1 MYEPSENFYALAIQ
15 QQVRRITWSGTVTD
29 SNGTA
34 HSFAAE
40 DIVKDS
46 GTITNE
52 IADSTM
58 RIGTVFSSELKIG
71 LYVDGIG
78 VDRSLLYGGEI
89 EINCTVTHG
98 ETTGTVPMGIF
109 KIVEATQSGQICT
122 ITAYDRMI
130 LFDAEFPITAG
141 QATPYDWLSQLCAAC
156 GVTLGNTREQ
166 IEALPNGTYR
176 LSMNWGDDSNT
187 YRDVISHLAAAL
199 GCSAHFNRNGEF
211 EFIPLM
217 NKASVATIDAGDRF
231 GSDIAHTQWSP
242 AAFYV
247 TNKDT
252 GAISSAGA
260 GQLLFDLGENAFLQQ
275 PGYSFDE
282 ITQNVTATHS
292 VSAMLENILDRCDS
306 LTVIPTEADIPL
318 DPCLDLF
325 DIVTLTG
332 GQASNTKTLICSL
345 VHKIGCSTK
354 IECAGQNTTDEPTTS
369 TRGTEGKNEDWLW
382 VSGAIN
388 YDEKSVAT
396 SEQNWETQL
405 SKTWEQ
411 LQPFSWGDLLDGGGW
426 VLLERFD
433 RYFTQEL
440 TLGVLGLTT
449 EYEVTKDTDVSFK
462 LKIERREYDEI
473 HGWRFIEISSWSTT
487 EHAIRGKHT
496 TTLVSPFGILD
507 RETDTLYQV
516 SAYISGVDVADGSII
531 LTKAE
536 VEELINGGESA

>member
-1 MYEPSENFYALAIQ
+1 MYEPSENFYSLAIQ

-29 SNGTA
+29 SNGVA
-34 HSFAAE
+34 HSFTAE

-89 EINCTVTHG
+89 DISCTITHG
-98 ETTGTVPMGIF
+98 ETTGTVPMGKF

-199 GCSAHFNRNGEF
+199 GCSAHFNRSGEL

-247 TNKDT
+247 NNKDT
-252 GAISSAGA
+252 GAVSSAGA

-282 ITQNVTATHS
+282 ITQNVTASHS
-292 VSAMLENILDRCDS
+292 VSSMLENILDRCDS
-306 LTVIPTEADIPL
+306 LTVIPIEADIPL

-345 VHKIGCSTK
+345 VHKIGGSTK

-369 TRGTEGKNEDWLW
+369 TRGTEVKNEDWLW

-388 YDEKSVAT
+388 DSDKTAQT
-396 SEQNWETQL
+396 SEQVWQDEL
-405 SKTWEQ
+405 SVTWSEIK
-411 LQPFSWGDLLDGGGW
+411 SSTWGDLLNGGGW
-426 VLLERFD
+426 VMLEQFQ
-433 RYFTQEL
+433 RYFTQEF
-440 TLGVLGLTT
+440 TLGVIGLTT
-449 EYEVTKDTDVSFK
+449 EFEVDKDTNVKFK
-462 LKIERREYDEI
+462 ITIERREYDEER
-473 HGWRFIEISSWSTT
+473 GWYYVQISSWTCT
-487 EHAIRGKHT
+487 EHALRGKHT
-496 TTLVSPFGILD
+496 TSLISPFGILD
-507 RETDTLYQV
+507 RELDTVYLIT
-516 SAYISGVDVADGSII
+516 AYISGVDVADAGII
-531 LTKAE
+531 LNKAE
-536 VEELINGGESA
+536 IQELIGGGSE

>member
-1 MYEPSENFYALAIQ
+1 MYEPSTNFYTQVIQ
-15 QQVRRITWSGTVTD
+15 QQVRRISWSGTITD
-29 SNGTA
+29 SNGGT
-34 HSFAAE
+34 HSFGA
-40 DIVKDS
+40 DDMVKDS
-46 GTITNE
+46 LSITNE

-58 RIGTVFSSELKIG
+58 RIGTVFASELKVG
-71 LYVDGIG
+71 LYVDSIG

-89 EINCTVTHG
+89 DISCTITHG
-98 ETTGTVPMGIF
+98 GTTGTVPMGKF
-109 KIVEATQSGQICT
+109 KIVEALQSGQVCS

-141 QATPYDWLSQLCAAC
+141 QATPFEWLTQLCGAC
-156 GVTLGNTREQ
+156 GVTLGNTREE

-176 LSMNWGDDSNT
+176 LSMNWDDDSNS
-187 YRDVISHLAAAL
+187 YRDVLSHIAGAL
-199 GCSAHFNRNGEF
+199 GCSAHFNRAGEL
-211 EFIPLM
+211 ELVQLK
-217 NKASVATIDAGDRF
+217 NSASVATIDAGDRF

-247 TNKDT
+247 TNKET
-252 GAISSAGA
+252 GAVTSAGS
-260 GQLLFDLGENAFLQQ
+260 GQLLFDLGDNAFLQQ

-282 ITQNVTATHS
+282 LTQNVTATHP
-292 VSAMLENILDRCDS
+292 VSSMLENILDDCNS
-306 LTVIPTEADIPL
+306 LVAVPIEAEIPL

-345 VHKIGCSTK
+345 IDKSGSTEIK
-354 IECAGQNTTDEPTTS
+354 CAGQNTTDEPTVS
-369 TRGTEGKNEDWLW
+369 SRGSEGSREDWLW

-388 YDEKSVAT
+388 YNEINVAT

-411 LQPFSWGDLLDGGGW
+411 LQSFSWGDLLDGGGW
-426 VLLERFD
+426 VLMERFE
-433 RYFTQEL
+433 RYFSQEL

-449 EYEVTKDTDVSFK
+449 EYEVTKDTDVRFK
-462 LKIERREYDEI
+462 LTIERRVYDEI
-473 HGWRFIEISSWSTT
+473 HGWHFIEISNWSTT

-507 RETDTLYQV
+507 READTLYQV
-516 SAYISGVDVADGSII
+516 SAYISGVDVVDGSII

>member
-1 MYEPSENFYALAIQ
+1 MYEPSTSFYTQVIQ
-15 QQVRRITWSGTVTD
+15 QQVRRISWSGTITD
-29 SNGTA
+29 SNGGT
-34 HSFAAE
+34 HSFGA
-40 DIVKDS
+40 DDMVKDS
-46 GTITNE
+46 LSITNE

-58 RIGTVFSSELKIG
+58 RIGTVFASELKVG
-71 LYVDGIG
+71 LYVDSIG

-89 EINCTVTHG
+89 DISCTITHG
-98 ETTGTVPMGIF
+98 GTTGTVPMGKF
-109 KIVEATQSGQICT
+109 KIVEALQSGQVCS

-141 QATPYDWLSQLCAAC
+141 QATPFEWLTQLCGAC
-156 GVTLGNTREQ
+156 GVTLGNTREE

-176 LSMNWGDDSNT
+176 LSMNWGDDSNS
-187 YRDVISHLAAAL
+187 YRDVLSHIAGAL
-199 GCSAHFNRNGEF
+199 GCSAHFNRAGEL
-211 EFIPLM
+211 ELVQLK
-217 NKASVATIDAGDRF
+217 NSASVATIDAGDRF

-247 TNKDT
+247 TNKET
-252 GAISSAGA
+252 GAVSSAGS
-260 GQLLFDLGENAFLQQ
+260 GQLLFDLGDNAFLQQ

-282 ITQNVTATHS
+282 LTQNVTAVHS
-292 VSAMLENILDRCDS
+292 VSSMLENILDDCNS
-306 LTVIPTEADIPL
+306 LVAVPIEAEIPL

-345 VHKIGCSTK
+345 IHKSGSTEIK
-354 IECAGQNTTDEPTTS
+354 CAGQNTTDEPTTS
-369 TRGTEGKNEDWLW
+369 SRGSEGNREDWLW

-388 YDEKSVAT
+388 YNEINVAT
-396 SEQNWETQL
+396 SEQNWEDQL

-411 LQPFSWGDLLDGGGW
+411 LQSFSWGDLLDGGGW
-426 VLLERFD
+426 VLLERFE
-433 RYFTQEL
+433 RYFSQEL

-449 EYEVTKDTDVSFK
+449 EYEVTKDTDVRFK

-473 HGWRFIEISSWSTT
+473 HGWHFIEISNWSTT

-507 RETDTLYQV
+507 READTLYQV

-536 VEELINGGESA
+536 VEELINGGESV

>member
-1 MYEPSENFYALAIQ
+1 MYEPSTNFYSIAVQ
-15 QQVRRITWSGTVTD
+15 KQVRRITWSGTITD

-34 HSFAAE
+34 HGFTAE

-58 RIGTVFSSELKIG
+58 RLGTVFSSELKLG
-71 LYVDGIG
+71 LYVDEIG
-78 VDRSLLYGGEI
+78 VNRSLLYGGEI
-89 EINCTVTHG
+89 EISCTITHG
-98 ETTGTVPMGIF
+98 LTTGTVPMGVF
-109 KIVEATQSGQICT
+109 KIVEATQSGETCS

-130 LFDAEFPITAG
+130 LFDQEFPITAG
-141 QATPYDWLSQLCAAC
+141 QATAYEWLTQLCDAC
-156 GVTLGNTREQ
+156 GVTLANTREE

-176 LSMNWGDDSNT
+176 LSMNWGNDSDT
-187 YRDVISHLAAAL
+187 YRDVLSHLAAAL
-199 GCSAHFNRNGEF
+199 GCSAHFNRSGEL
-211 EFIPLM
+211 ELLQL
-217 NKASVATIDAGDRF
+217 KDTTSVATIDAGDRF
-231 GSDIAHTQWSP
+231 GSDIAHTQWHP

-247 TNKDT
+247 TNKES
-252 GAISSAGA
+252 GAVSDAGS
-260 GQLLFDLGENAFLQQ
+260 GQLLFDLGENAFLQSN
-275 PGYSFDE
+275 GDE
-282 ITQNVTATHS
+282 YDPVTMNVTATHS
-292 VSAMLENILDRCDS
+292 VSAMLSNILSACTS
-306 LTVIPTEADIPL
+306 LTVVPIEADIPL

-325 DIVTLTG
+325 DVVTLTG

-345 VHKIGCSTK
+345 VHKIGGGTK

-369 TRGTEGKNEDWLW
+369 SRGSEGNREDWLW

-388 YDEKSVAT
+388 YNEINVAT

-411 LQPFSWGDLLDGGGW
+411 LQSFSWGDLLDGGGW
-426 VLLERFD
+426 VLLERFE
-433 RYFTQEL
+433 RYFSQEL

-449 EYEVTKDTDVSFK
+449 EYEVTKDTDVRFK

-473 HGWRFIEISSWSTT
+473 HGWHFIEISNWSTT

-507 RETDTLYQV
+507 READTLYQV

>member
-15 QQVRRITWSGTVTD
+15 QQVRRVTWSGIVTD
-29 SNGTA
+29 SNGVA

-89 EINCTVTHG
+89 AINCTVTHG

-130 LFDAEFPITAG
+130 LFDVEFPITAG
-141 QATPYDWLSQLCAAC
+141 QATPYDWLSQLCEAC

-199 GCSAHFNRNGEF
+199 GCSAHFNRSGEL
-211 EFIPLM
+211 ELVQLK
-217 NKASVATIDAGDRF
+217 NSASVATIDAGDRF

-252 GAISSAGA
+252 GAVSSAGA

-282 ITQNVTATHS
+282 ITQNVTASHS
-292 VSAMLENILDRCDS
+292 VSSMLENILDSCDS
-306 LTVIPTEADIPL
+306 LTVIPIEAEIPL

-345 VHKIGCSTK
+345 VHKIGGSTK

-388 YDEKSVAT
+388 DNEINVAT

-411 LQPFSWGDLLDGGGW
+411 LQSFSWGDLLDDGGW
-426 VLLERFD
+426 VMLEQFQ
-433 RYFTQEL
+433 RYFSQEF
-440 TLGVLGLTT
+440 TLGVIGLTT
-449 EYEVTKDTDVSFK
+449 EFEVDKDTDVKFK
-462 LKIERREYDEI
+462 ITIERREYDEER
-473 HGWRFIEISSWSTT
+473 GLYYVQISSWTCT
-487 EHAIRGKHT
+487 EHALRGKHT

-531 LTKAE
+531 LTKTE

>member
-15 QQVRRITWSGTVTD
+15 QQVRRISWSGIVTD
-29 SNGTA
+29 SNGVA

-40 DIVKDS
+40 DIVKNS

-58 RIGTVFSSELKIG
+58 RIGTVFASELKIG
-71 LYVDGIG
+71 LYVDEIG

-109 KIVEATQSGQICT
+109 KVVEATQSGQICT

-141 QATPYDWLSQLCAAC
+141 QATPYDWLSQLCIAC

-199 GCSAHFNRNGEF
+199 GCSAHFNRSGEL
-211 EFIPLM
+211 EFIPLT
-217 NKASVATIDAGDRF
+217 NKASAVMIDAGDRF

-252 GAISSAGA
+252 GAVSSAGA
-260 GQLLFDLGENAFLQQ
+260 GQLLFNLGENAFLQQ
-275 PGYSFDE
+275 SGYSFDE
-282 ITQNVTATHS
+282 ITQNVTASHS
-292 VSAMLENILDRCDS
+292 VSSMLENILDSCDS
-306 LTVIPTEADIPL
+306 LTVIPIEADIPL

-345 VHKIGCSTK
+345 VHKIGGSTK

-369 TRGTEGKNEDWLW
+369 TRGTEGNNEDWLW

-388 YDEKSVAT
+388 DDEINVAT

-411 LQPFSWGDLLDGGGW
+411 LQSFSWGDLLDGGGW
-426 VLLERFD
+426 VLMERFE
-433 RYFTQEL
+433 RYFSQEL

-449 EYEVTKDTDVSFK
+449 EYEVTKDTDVRFK
-462 LKIERREYDEI
+462 LKIERRVYDEI
-473 HGWRFIEISSWSTT
+473 YGWRFIEISSWSTT

-507 RETDTLYQV
+507 RDTDTLYQV

-536 VEELINGGESA
+536 VEDLINGGDSA

>member
-1 MYEPSENFYALAIQ
+1 MYEPSENFYALAIR

-40 DIVKDS
+40 DIAKDS

-130 LFDAEFPITAG
+130 LLDAEFPITAG
-141 QATPYDWLSQLCAAC
+141 QATPYDWLSQLCEDC

-199 GCSAHFNRNGEF
+199 GCSAHFNRAGEL
-211 EFIPLM
+211 ELVQLK
-217 NKASVATIDAGDRF
+217 NSASVATIDAGDRF

-252 GAISSAGA
+252 GAVSSAGA

-282 ITQNVTATHS
+282 ITQNVTAAHS
-292 VSAMLENILDRCDS
+292 VSAMLENILDSCDS
-306 LTVIPTEADIPL
+306 LTVIPIEADIPL

-325 DIVTLTG
+325 DVVTLTG

-345 VHKIGCSTK
+345 IHKIGGSTK

-369 TRGTEGKNEDWLW
+369 TRGTESKNEDWLW

-388 YDEKSVAT
+388 DSDKTAQT
-396 SEQNWETQL
+396 SEQVWQDEL
-405 SKTWEQ
+405 SVTWSEIK
-411 LQPFSWGDLLDGGGW
+411 SSTWGELLDGGGW
-426 VLLERFD
+426 VMLEQFQ
-433 RYFTQEL
+433 RYFTQEF
-440 TLGVLGLTT
+440 TLGVIGLTT
-449 EYEVTKDTDVSFK
+449 EFEVDKDTDVKFK
-462 LKIERREYDEI
+462 ITIERREYDEER
-473 HGWRFIEISSWSTT
+473 GWYYVQISSWTCT
-487 EHAIRGKHT
+487 EHALRGKHT

-507 RETDTLYQV
+507 RELDTVYLIT
-516 SAYISGVDVADGSII
+516 AYISGVDVADADIV
-531 LTKAE
+531 LNKAE
-536 VEELINGGESA
+536 IQELINGGGSE